1 MFRRPSY
8 ERLLALYENYDAD
21 VTQREDNTRQEQ
33 TEEADYFLTEIIR
46 YQEIRKHQ
54 TGADRGGR
62 LPHRDTQVPVDSVMR
77 VDNTRLEQTEE
88 ADFLTEILRYQETV
102 S

>member
-33 TEEADYFLTEIIR
+33 TEEADFLTEILR
-46 YQEIRKHQ
+46 YKEIRQHDA
-54 TGADRGGR
+54 GADRGGR
-62 LPHRDTQVPVDSVMR
+62 LPNRDTQVPGD
-77 VDNTRLEQTEE
+77 
-88 ADFLTEILRYQETV
+88 
-102 S
+102 

>member
-33 TEEADYFLTEIIR
+33 TEEADFITEILR
-46 YQEIRKHQ
+46 YKEIRQ
-54 TGADRGGR
+54 PEAEADRGGR
-62 LPHRDTQVPVDSVMR
+62 LPHRDTQV
-77 VDNTRLEQTEE
+77 
-88 ADFLTEILRYQETV
+88 
-102 S
+102 